1 MTIEKVSTV
10 LVPGAAGPAGINT
23 IKSLKMARF
32 DGSTIATDSNP
43 LAAGF
48 YLASSYQVMPEIVDE
63 STFLEKLVD
72 IVTRHSV
79 QILMPSSGYDIFPY
93 SKYRRVLEDIG
104 AMAVVSDRDR
114 LEICRDKM
122 LTYNTLRGQFN
133 LPFTTLDH
141 NKVSSFPM
149 IAKPRFGKGSRDVI
163 TIEDENDLRY
173 VSSKYKEM
181 IYQEFLPG
189 TEYTVDVLCD
199 LERKPIVAVPRK
211 RIQTK
216 AGISMKGKVVR
227 HAELEERCMEI
238 AQTIG
243 ITGPCCIQM
252 KESDEGQLKLV
263 EINPRMG
270 GGTIF
275 TAIAGANF
283 PKLIIDMVEGREI
296 AIPRIKEIT
305 IVRYFEE
312 IVVEEPKEVE
322 ATAAAYAI
330 GHEY

>member
-1 MTIEKVSTV
+1 MAIEKVSSV

-23 IKSLKMARF
+23 IKSLKMAKF
-32 DGSTIATDSNP
+32 DGRIVATDSSS

-48 YLASSYQVMPEIVDE
+48 FLSSSYHIMPEVVNEKKFI
-63 STFLEKLVD
+63 EKLVD
-72 IVTRHSV
+72 VVTKESV
-79 QILMPSSGYDIFPY
+79 QTLMPSSGYDIFPY
-93 SKYRRVLEDIG
+93 SKYRRELAEMGV
-104 AMAVVSDRDR
+104 MAVVSDRDK

-122 LTYNTLRGQFN
+122 LTYSTLRGKFN

-141 NKVSSFPM
+141 SKVSAFPA

-163 TIEDENDLRY
+163 AIEDENDLRY
-173 VSSKYKEM
+173 VSSKYREM

-189 TEYTVDVLCD
+189 TEYTVDVLCNLD
-199 LERKPIVAVPRK
+199 REPIVAVPRM

-227 HAELEERCMEI
+227 HKELEEECMEI

-252 KESDEGQLKLV
+252 KESKEDSFKLV

-283 PKLIIDMVEGREI
+283 PKLIIDMVEGRKIEI
-296 AIPRIKEIT
+296 PKINEIT
-305 IVRYFEE
+305 VVRYLDE
-312 IVVEEPKEVE
+312 IVVEEAKGVE
-322 ATAAAYAI
+322 AKPAALRT
-330 GHEY
+330 